1 MNNRHLVVH
10 TYLDLTA
17 TKEKSRPVWRSIVN
31 EYPEWVIAHTKM
43 RESFTSFLTS
53 GMIAASF
60 SHDSAYIETVEGGKE
75 IWSITKV
82 EG

>member
-1 MNNRHLVVH
+1 MNDKYLVVH

-17 TKEKSRPVWRSIVN
+17 TKMASRQVWRSIVN
-31 EYPEWVIAHTKM
+31 EYPEWEIAYTKM
-43 RESFTSFLTS
+43 RESFTALLTS

-60 SHDSAYIETVEGGKE
+60 GHDSAHIETVEGGQE

>member
-10 TYLDLTA
+10 THLDLTA
-17 TKEKSRPVWRSIVN
+17 TKEKNRPVWRSIVT
-31 EYPEWVIAHTKM
+31 EYPEFELAHTKM
-43 RESFTSFLTS
+43 RESFTAFLTV

-60 SHDSAYIETVEGGKE
+60 GHDSAYIETIEGGKD

>member
-1 MNNRHLVVH
+1 MNNRYLVVH

-17 TKEKSRPVWRSIVN
+17 TKERNRPVWRSIVN
-31 EYPEWVIAHTKM
+31 EYPELEIAHTKM

-60 SHDSAYIETVEGGKE
+60 AHDSAYIETEAGGKE
-75 IWSITKV
+75 IWSITKK

>member
-1 MNNRHLVVH
+1 MNDRHLVVH

-17 TKEKSRPVWRSIVN
+17 TKEENRPVWRSIVN
-31 EYPEWVIAHTKM
+31 EYPEWTLAHSQM
-43 RESFTSFLTS
+43 RECFRECLTD